1 MTEGE
6 VFERLRRIDERLNH
20 TAPNGWRLWSKISA
34 AAIIPMA
41 AAVAGYG
48 ALQNEVGHIDE
59 RSRATAEE
67 LREIATTAH
76 GMDHRL
82 SSVEE
87 NLGSLRHSFGEI
99 DERMRH
105 LERDADERHDELME
119 AVLSAGD

>member
-34 AAIIPMA
+34 AAIVPLA

-48 ALQNEVGHIDE
+48 AMQNEVGHIDE

-67 LREIATTAH
+67 LREIATTTN
-76 GMDHRL
+76 GLDHRL
-82 SSVEE
+82 SSVEGS
-87 NLGSLRHSFGEI
+87 LGSLRHSFGEI
-99 DERMRH
+99 DERIRN
-105 LERDADERHDELME
+105 LEHDADERHAELMGALRNE
-119 AVLSAGD
+119 GE